1 MIIRK
6 LFTAVLGFIAI
17 SAGSGLVGVSV
28 VNAAELSQYTA
39 IRVQKAN
46 QLAQDEKFAE
56 AIQAL
61 RKIETSKSYD
71 QAFVARMLGVFY
83 WQDGQTK
90 PAIKQ
95 LKLAVESKKL
105 EDEQGWVT
113 EKMLADLLLSD
124 QQFSASLPHYYQ
136 LVQQVPESQTEDQ
149 IWLRIAQAHYQIEQW
164 KAVIPA
170 IDKYRRFQAKDELQP
185 LSLKLGAQLQLKRWN
200 DAIPTLEKLVSLQ
213 PDKVNWW
220 RQLVSLQLQ
229 QGQNK
234 QALSTLALAKG
245 QGVALSQ
252 QDRVLLAQLYAQRG
266 IPERAA
272 IELSQLEEA
281 TTDLDLIVSQASYWQ
296 QAREWQKA
304 TKQWQLAAKQ
314 AAKYHWNVAQL
325 LVQEGQYQQ
334 ALTVL
339 DRVQGRKA
347 DVALA
352 KTRAYYKLNQLE
364 QALIHAKQADNIE
377 PSSQSKS
384 WIKYLSQLRRA
395 NQTVS

>member
-1 MIIRK
+1 MIGRNF
-6 LFTAVLGFIAI
+6 LTALLCLASLAVT
-17 SAGSGLVGVSV
+17 SVS
-28 VNAAELSQYTA
+28 AAELSQYTA
-39 IRVQKAN
+39 VRVQKAN
-46 QLAQDEKFAE
+46 QLAQDEQFSA
-56 AIQAL
+56 AIDAL
-61 RKIETSKSYD
+61 KKIETSKSYD

-83 WQDGQTK
+83 WQNGQMK

-95 LKLAVESKKL
+95 LKSAVESKKL
-105 EDEQGWVT
+105 EDEQAWVT

-136 LVQQVPESQTEDQ
+136 LVKQVPPSQKEDQ

-164 KAVIPA
+164 KPVLPA

-200 DAIPTLEKLVSLQ
+200 DAIPTLEALVTLQ
-213 PDKVNWW
+213 PEKVNWW

-245 QGVALSQ
+245 QGVVLSQ
-252 QDRVLLAQLYAQRG
+252 QDRTLLAQLYAQQG

-272 IELSQLEEA
+272 IELSQLEGASSE
-281 TTDLDLIVSQASYWQ
+281 LDLIVSQASYWQ
-296 QAREWQKA
+296 QAREWHKA

-314 AAKYHWNVAQL
+314 QGKYHWNVAQL

-364 QALIHAKQADNIE
+364 QALIQAKQANNIA
-377 PSSQSKS
+377 PSQQSKS
-384 WIKYLSQLRRA
+384 WIKYLTQLRRT
-395 NQTVS
+395 NQSV

>member
-1 MIIRK
+1 MIGRN
-6 LFTAVLGFIAI
+6 LLTALLCFASLSVN
-17 SAGSGLVGVSV
+17 V

-46 QLAQDEKFAE
+46 QLAQDEQFSAAIE
-56 AIQAL
+56 ALQ
-61 RKIETSKSYD
+61 KIDTSKAYD

-83 WQDGQTK
+83 WQNNQIK

-95 LKLAVESKKL
+95 LTLAVNSNKL

-124 QQFSASLPHYYQ
+124 QQFSQALPHYYQ
-136 LVQQVPESQTEDQ
+136 LVKQVPATQKEDQ
-149 IWLRIAQAHYQIEQW
+149 IWLRIAQAHYQVEEW

-170 IDKYRRFQAKDELQP
+170 VDKYRRFQAKDELQP

-200 DAIPTLEKLVSLQ
+200 DAIPTLERLVTLQ

-252 QDRVLLAQLYAQRG
+252 QDRILLAQLYAQRG
-266 IPERAA
+266 IPERGAM
-272 IELSQLEEA
+272 ELAQLDGA

-296 QAREWQKA
+296 QAREWQQA
-304 TKQWQLAAKQ
+304 TKQWQLAAKLDG
-314 AAKYHWNVAQL
+314 KYHWNVAQL
-325 LVQEGQYQQ
+325 MVQEGQYQQ

-352 KTRAYYKLNQLE
+352 KTRAHYKLNQFE
-364 QALIHAKQADNIE
+364 QALIQAKQANNIE
-377 PSSQSKS
+377 PSKQSQS
-384 WIKYLSQLRRA
+384 WIKYLTQLRRA
-395 NQTVS
+395 NQAAAS

>member
-17 SAGSGLVGVSV
+17 SAGSGLVGVSI
-28 VNAAELSQYTA
+28 VNAAELSQYTT

-113 EKMLADLLLSD
+113 KKMLADLLLSD

-136 LVQQVPESQTEDQ
+136 LAKQVPESQTEDQ

-272 IELSQLEEA
+272 MELSQLEGA

>member
-1 MIIRK
+1 MIVRK
-6 LFTAVLGFIAI
+6 LFSAVLGLIAI
-17 SAGSGLVGVSV
+17 STGSSVVGVSIA
-28 VNAAELSQYTA
+28 NAAELSQYTA

-105 EDEQGWVT
+105 EDEQAWVT

-136 LVQQVPESQTEDQ
+136 LAKQVPESQTEDQ

-213 PDKVNWW
+213 PDNVNWW

-234 QALSTLALAKG
+234 QALSSLALAKG

-281 TTDLDLIVSQASYWQ
+281 ATDLDLIVSQASYWQ

>member
-1 MIIRK
+1 MIVRK
-6 LFTAVLGFIAI
+6 LFTAVLGLIAI
-17 SAGSGLVGVSV
+17 STGSSVVGVSI

-105 EDEQGWVT
+105 EDEQAWVT

-185 LSLKLGAQLQLKRWN
+185 LSLKLGAQLQLKRWK

-252 QDRVLLAQLYAQRG
+252 QDRTLLAQLYAQQG

-281 TTDLDLIVSQASYWQ
+281 ATDLDLIVSQASYWQ

>member
-17 SAGSGLVGVSV
+17 SAGSSVVGVSV

-71 QAFVARMLGVFY
+71 RAFVARMLGVFY

-105 EDEQGWVT
+105 EDEQAWVT

-136 LVQQVPESQTEDQ
+136 LAKQVPESQTEDQ

-272 IELSQLEEA
+272 MELSQLEGA

>member
-1 MIIRK
+1 MIGRNF
-6 LFTAVLGFIAI
+6 LTALLCLA
-17 SAGSGLVGVSV
+17 SLVVTSVS
-28 VNAAELSQYTA
+28 AAELSQYTA
-39 IRVQKAN
+39 VRVQKAN
-46 QLAQDEKFAE
+46 QLAQDEQFSA
-56 AIQAL
+56 AIDAL
-61 RKIETSKSYD
+61 KKIDTSKAYD

-83 WQDGQTK
+83 WQHGQVK

-95 LKLAVESKKL
+95 LKFAVESKKL
-105 EDEQGWVT
+105 DDEQVWVT

-136 LVQQVPESQTEDQ
+136 LVKRVPPTQKEDQ
-149 IWLRIAQAHYQIEQW
+149 VWLRIAQAHYQVEQW

-170 IDKYRRFQAKDELQP
+170 VDKYRRFQAKDELQP
-185 LSLKLGAQLQLKRWN
+185 LSLKLDAQLQLKRWN
-200 DAIPTLEKLVSLQ
+200 DAIPTLEALVTLQ
-213 PDKVNWW
+213 PEKVNWW

-229 QGQNK
+229 IGQDK

-252 QDRVLLAQLYAQRG
+252 QDRTLLAQLYAQQG

-296 QAREWQKA
+296 QAREWHKA

-314 AAKYHWNVAQL
+314 QSKYHWNVAQL

-364 QALIHAKQADNIE
+364 QALIQAKQANNIE
-377 PSSQSKS
+377 PSRQSKS
-384 WIKYLSQLRRA
+384 WIKYLTQLRRT
-395 NQTVS
+395 NQSV